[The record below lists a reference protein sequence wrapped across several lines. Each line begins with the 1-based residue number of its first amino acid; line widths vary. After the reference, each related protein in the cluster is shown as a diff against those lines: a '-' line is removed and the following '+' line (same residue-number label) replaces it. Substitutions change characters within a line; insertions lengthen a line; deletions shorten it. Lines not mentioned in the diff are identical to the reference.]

1 MGLIAEEVYNLIE
14 ALMITWFM
22 SSYFKSTIRFS
33 DRIVKLAVFV
43 LIAIQINIVSV
54 LELHWIITLMLS
66 SVSLFGISTLF
77 LKGAAPERIIIS
89 IAAIFLLA
97 LSDICSLT
105 LIGKLLG
112 INYNELVV
120 DNSISRLLGVL
131 TAKALYLIAASL
143 ILFFKNKYSLF
154 IHKREL
160 LLIISTILISGLQ
173 ISLIRNIIYKQQK
186 YYNIFLLVLLC
197 VIILNVILYYAMI
210 YISKKNEDEKK
221 YSLMQKQLEL
231 QGESIHALKQKYDE
245 TAKIRHDIKN
255 YLSLAI
261 TLAEQDKHSELT
273 TFLKTLLD
281 EKINLITSYI
291 ATKRSVL
298 GAVLNSKLSK
308 AKSFDIEMQCYILS
322 ELESIS
328 DMDLSILLANLLDN
342 AIEACEK
349 NKVNSEITVK
359 TWTEGGYY
367 FLEILNTVESDILS
381 NNPWLK
387 TNKDD
392 SEFHGIGLRSV
403 SDIVKKYNGM
413 INFDQKGNIFHVYVS
428 LAKNAF

>member
-1 MGLIAEEVYNLIE
+1 MRLITEEVYNLIE
-14 ALMITWFM
+14 ALMITWFI

-33 DRIVKLAVFV
+33 DRMAKLSVFV

-54 LELHWIITLMLS
+54 LELHWIIILMLS

-77 LKGAAPERIIIS
+77 LNGAVTERIIIS
-89 IAAIFLLA
+89 TAAIFLLA

-112 INYNELVV
+112 INYNELIVN
-120 DNSISRLLGVL
+120 NSISRLLGVL

-210 YISKKNEDEKK
+210 YISKKNEDEKR

-231 QGESIHALKQKYDE
+231 QGESIQALKQKYDE

-255 YLSLAI
+255 YISLAI
-261 TLAEQDKHSELT
+261 TLAEQDKHIELT
-273 TFLKTLLD
+273 TFLKTLVD
-281 EKINLITSYI
+281 EKINSITSYI
-291 ATKRSVL
+291 DTKRSVL

-322 ELESIS
+322 ELESVS
-328 DMDLSILLANLLDN
+328 DMNLSILLANLLDN
-342 AIEACEK
+342 AIEACER
-349 NKVNSEITVK
+349 NKVHSEITVK
-359 TWTEGGYY
+359 TWTEAGYY

-381 NNPWLK
+381 NNPRLK